1 MDGIAGID
9 VDCLRVWGGVESFLF
24 IAEMLRVSEKSPLT
38 SVLPLMVVR
47 FDVS

>member
-9 VDCLRVWGGVESFLF
+9 VDCLRVWGVESFLF